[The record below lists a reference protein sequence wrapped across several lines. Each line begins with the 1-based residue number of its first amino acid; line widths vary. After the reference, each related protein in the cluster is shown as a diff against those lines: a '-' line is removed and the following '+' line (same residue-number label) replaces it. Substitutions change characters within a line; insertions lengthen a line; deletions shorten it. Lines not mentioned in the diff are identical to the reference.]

1 MHQEASMDKQF
12 QLMFISALIPLQL
25 YVNGFIIGVNFLKIQ
40 IQLRDNSMSQVL
52 MIQQAY
58 IKFIPTRQLMVQ
70 LLVFLVDSLHTNQ
83 TILLS
88 F

>member
-70 LLVFLVDSLHTNQ
+70 LLVFLVDSLHTY
-83 TILLS
+83 
-88 F
+88 